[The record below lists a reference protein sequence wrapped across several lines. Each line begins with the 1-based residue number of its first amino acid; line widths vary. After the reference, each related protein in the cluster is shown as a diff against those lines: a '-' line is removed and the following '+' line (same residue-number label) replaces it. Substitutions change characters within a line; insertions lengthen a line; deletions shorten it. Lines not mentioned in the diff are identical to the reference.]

1 MSLDGQPVKMSYHK
15 TYNYMVSLQYERVH
29 VTLDGQPVKMSDHKP
44 YTYMVSLEYECVHVS
59 LDRNPQFS
67 YF

>member
-1 MSLDGQPVKMSYHK
+1 MSYHKPYTYMVPRQYECVHVSLDGQLWKMSY
-15 TYNYMVSLQYERVH
+15 
-29 VTLDGQPVKMSDHKP
+29 HKP